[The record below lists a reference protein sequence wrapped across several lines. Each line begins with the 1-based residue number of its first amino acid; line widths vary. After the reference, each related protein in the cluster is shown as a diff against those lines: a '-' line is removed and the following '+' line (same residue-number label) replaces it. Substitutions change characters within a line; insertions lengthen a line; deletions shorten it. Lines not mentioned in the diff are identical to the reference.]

1 MNQVVAFP
9 PVTEELLQ
17 EVVQRILSAGSPE
30 KIVLFGS
37 WARGQA
43 RPNSDLDSLIN

>member
-1 MNQVVAFP
+1 MNPVVAFP

-17 EVVQRILSAGSPE
+17 EAVQQILSVGSPE

-37 WARGQA
+37 WARG
-43 RPNSDLDSLIN
+43 